1 MKIVLLSLIL
11 LFANSCRNTNNKSE
25 TDAWL
30 DGEIKNR
37 MEVLV
42 NLSQP
47 ADINSIHPYEIDR
60 EINNILLLSKDI
72 ENIQASVNRANRYFE
87 TMSSKQALNHSDF
100 IVLRTDMH
108 LDEIATDLK
117 QNELNLLNQLI
128 FKTGKTG
135 LPMYTAH

>member
-1 MKIVLLSLIL
+1 MKIILLNLLL
-11 LFANSCRNTNNKSE
+11 LFASSCRNNGNQNE
-25 TDAWL
+25 TDVWL
-30 DGEIKNR
+30 NKEIKNR
-37 MEVLV
+37 IEVLKQIPQTKD
-42 NLSQP
+42 SFF
-47 ADINSIHPYEIDR
+47 INPDGIDQ

-87 TMSSKQALNHSDF
+87 TMSSKHVLNHSDF
-100 IVLRTDMH
+100 IALRTDMH